1 MGFSKGDAAM
11 VQVSNVEK
19 LRGQKIK
26 ITFEDGSSYLL
37 LRSMYLDRPLE
48 AGDEVD
54 PKEYAQWVL
63 TRQYRSALDKAVAM
77 LAVRACS
84 KGEIR
89 QKLRRIGF
97 SEETADMVIYKL
109 EKNHLL
115 NDEEF
120 AAQWV
125 QYRSGQKYGPRRIS
139 QELRIKGVSAEEAE
153 SALEEVPEEAQLE
166 NAVRLARKALQRAKA
181 GEDPR
186 KTRQKILA
194 SIVRRGYS
202 WDLARQAVDQV
213 LNADDE
219 WP

>member
-1 MGFSKGDAAM
+1 M
-11 VQVSNVEK
+11 VQVNNVEK
-19 LRGQKIK
+19 LRGQKVK
-26 ITFEDGSSYLL
+26 ITFDDGSSYLI

-63 TRQYRSALDKAVAM
+63 IRQYRSALDKAVAM

-89 QKLRRIGF
+89 QKLRRIGY
-97 SEETADMVIYKL
+97 SEETADMVICKL

-115 NDEEF
+115 NDGEF
-120 AAQWV
+120 ADQWV

-139 QELRIKGVSAEEAE
+139 QELRSKGVSAEDAE
-153 SALEEVPEEAQLE
+153 SALEDIPEETQLE
-166 NAVRLARKALQRAKA
+166 NASALARKALQRAKA
-181 GEDPR
+181 DEDPR
-186 KTRQKILA
+186 KTRQKVTAAL
-194 SIVRRGYS
+194 VRRGYS
-202 WDLARQAVDQV
+202 WDLARRAVDHV
-213 LNADDE
+213 LQPEDD